1 MNRRTFVRKT
11 GLLSLAAGISS
22 IGSTASTNNEQI
34 PQGETFHFK
43 REIPV
48 GDTYDLIV
56 AGGGPAGAS
65 AAICAAR
72 LGVKVLLVE
81 ATGCLGGIGT
91 SGLVTA
97 FDPMSDGEQLLVG
110 GLMKEIVNTLY
121 LRGCLCPDVTP
132 DIYSKRMHFW
142 TPFQVEGYKLLLDE
156 LVAAAGVEV
165 QFFTHV
171 IDADADVGQGKVR
184 GVILNNVEGY
194 RYVTAKTF
202 VDGTGNGVL
211 SQLCGASYQ
220 DAGIDTPNIM
230 PATLMS
236 LFSAINFEEYYKG
249 NQYESLQKAL
259 ADGHFTQHDRL
270 LPGMFRVNRTTA
282 NLNGGHMFNLNAL
295 RCKDLTDGMMLGR
308 RLVQE
313 YYAFYKKY
321 MPGCE
326 NMELI
331 TTAAIAG
338 IRESRRVMGEYE
350 LNIDDYIAR
359 RKFPDQIGVFCKF
372 VDIHP
377 YDTSEEEWERFRS
390 ESGQYLANN
399 NHIVTR
405 YKKGES
411 FGIPYGILVPKGWT
425 NLWVAGRCASA
436 DVKVQG
442 SIRVQPSCSMM
453 GQAAGTAAVQSI
465 KTGRPAN
472 DLNTEKLVETLR
484 KAGANLP
491 QKTLS
496 SKMTF
501 S

>member
-1 MNRRTFVRKT
+1 
-11 GLLSLAAGISS
+11 
-22 IGSTASTNNEQI
+22 
-34 PQGETFHFK
+34 
-43 REIPV
+43 
-48 GDTYDLIV
+48 
-56 AGGGPAGAS
+56 
-65 AAICAAR
+65 
-72 LGVKVLLVE
+72 
-81 ATGCLGGIGT
+81 
-91 SGLVTA
+91 
-97 FDPMSDGEQLLVG
+97 MSDGEQLLVG
-110 GLMKEIVNTLY
+110 GLMKEIVETLY
-121 LRGCLCPDVTP
+121 LRGCLCPGVTP

-142 TPFQVEGYKLLLDE
+142 TPFQVEAYKLLLDE
-156 LVAAAGVEV
+156 LVTATGIEV
-165 QFFTHV
+165 QFFTRI

-184 GVILNNVEGY
+184 GVILNNIEGY

-202 VDGTGNGVL
+202 VDGTGDGIL

-236 LFSAINFEEYYKG
+236 LFSAINFEEYNKG

-259 ADGHFTQHDRL
+259 TDGHFTQYDRL

-313 YYAFYKKY
+313 YYSFYKKY

-338 IRESRRVMGEYE
+338 IRESRRVTGEYE

-359 RKFPDQIGVFCKF
+359 RKFPDQIGIFCKF

-377 YDTSEEEWERFRS
+377 YNTSEEEWERFRS

-399 NHIVTR
+399 SHIVTR
-405 YKKGES
+405 YKKGEY

-465 KTGRPAN
+465 RSGRPAY
-472 DLNTEKLVETLR
+472 DLNTEELVKTLR
-484 KAGANLP
+484 EAGANLP

-496 SKMTF
+496 SKMTL